1 MPDHCFCEAV
11 RSQLIRQPANT
22 ISGLSF
28 IIVAVLVWSSPN
40 TFAMLPVYRRLYAFA
55 AGLIGLG
62 TMFYHASLTFWG
74 QTADVL
80 GMYLIAT
87 FLVLLNVARVRR
99 LSDAALVTIYL
110 ASNAILLGGLI
121 VLPAA
126 RRYVFAV
133 LIVLAVSLEL
143 LARRREPTGHETR
156 FFTAAVAVLAIGF
169 LIWSLDITRTWCAPT
184 SWLQGHA
191 VWHIAGA
198 TALWLI
204 YRSHG
209 VRMVND

>member
-11 RSQLIRQPANT
+11 RSELIRQPANT

-28 IIVAVLVWSSPN
+28 ILVAVLVLSSAN
-40 TFAMLPVYRRLYAFA
+40 TIAMPRVYRRLYAFA
-55 AGLIGLG
+55 AALIGIG

-87 FLVLLNVARVRR
+87 FLVVLNLARVRR

-110 ASNAILLGGLI
+110 AGNATLLGGLI

-126 RRYVFAV
+126 RRYVFALLV
-133 LIVLAVSLEL
+133 ILAVFLEL
-143 LARRREPTGHETR
+143 LARRREPTRRETR
-156 FFTAAVAVLAIGF
+156 FVTAAVAVLAFGF

-198 TALWLI
+198 TAAWLI
-204 YRSHG
+204 YRNG
-209 VRMVND
+209 